1 MNFLLAALIFSWLF
15 YAWVQPVWVNTV
27 IPTEVKSRIIPTLD
41 DAREYG
47 LVKVNSWV
55 LLYPTEDSIA
65 KKAWIMQG
73 DILYRV
79 NDTQIDSISQL
90 QKIILENPD
99 TPIEFGL
106 YTECMDTKNCPISWE
121 RTLTII
127 PNEEGKIW
135 SYLSENL
142 SVNEDFEFKY
152 WLFESIKYGF
162 AETYSQSVLTLQGLG
177 MLLKNIFAPETPE
190 DREQA
195 LEQVAGPIWIVWVI
209 TQSLAGGIV
218 LILILWALISV
229 NLWIF
234 NLLPIP
240 ALDGGRILLLWIRS
254 WVDTV
259 FGKNA
264 TSWKIENFIHVFFFM
279 TLIALS
285 ILIAYND
292 IIKLI
297 FE

>member
-1 MNFLLAALIFSWLF
+1 
-15 YAWVQPVWVNTV
+15 
-27 IPTEVKSRIIPTLD
+27 
-41 DAREYG
+41 
-47 LVKVNSWV
+47 
-55 LLYPTEDSIA
+55 
-65 KKAWIMQG
+65 
-73 DILYRV
+73 
-79 NDTQIDSISQL
+79 
-90 QKIILENPD
+90 
-99 TPIEFGL
+99 
-106 YTECMDTKNCPISWE
+106 MDTKNCPISWE